1 MTMQRSLRRLMLL
14 AAVLVAATASAQQP
28 DVSTVLDNITKAAN
42 AIQDATFTVT
52 GKLVDSDGTVIP
64 LDVDIQAIPPQ
75 HLASAYI
82 NQPDALA
89 DNQIVLDGNVV
100 KNYTFLTNQI
110 TLFDANDPDALG
122 GLLPAGPNG
131 QSAPQI
137 SFDLG
142 KIFAGY
148 DASIK
153 NVTTDGG
160 TRTYV
165 LDFANKDPKANILDV
180 EATVPSSDW
189 LPRRLVFLQK
199 GDRVVADLNVKNLK
213 LDQGLDPKK
222 VGYLP
227 QDAEVIDNRKK

>member
-1 MTMQRSLRRLMLL
+1 MPRPLLRRLALL
-14 AAVLVAATASAQQP
+14 GALLVAATANAQQP
-28 DVSTVLDNITKAAN
+28 DVSTLLDNIKSAAN

-52 GKLVDSDGTVIP
+52 GKLVDADGTVIP
-64 LDVDIQAIPPQ
+64 LDVDIQTIPPK

-122 GLLPAGPNG
+122 GLLPASPAG
-131 QSAPQI
+131 QGAPQI

-142 KIFAGY
+142 AIFAGY

-153 NVTTDGG
+153 DVKQTGG
-160 TRTYV
+160 TTTYV
-165 LDFANKDPKANILDV
+165 LDFTNKDPKANILNV

-199 GDRVVADLNVKNLK
+199 GDRVIADLNVTNLK

-222 VGYLP
+222 VAYLP
-227 QDAEVIDNRKK
+227 KDAEVIDNRKK